1 MMIIYF
7 IAGSISGISVASFF
21 IGKELYRF
29 YKKNT
34 ELKKQIE
41 KLNKLNNKMKTNN
54 THTYY

>member
-7 IAGSISGISVASFF
+7 IAGSISGISIASFF

-29 YKKNT
+29 YNKNT

-41 KLNKLNNKMKTNN
+41 KLNKLNNKMRSEN